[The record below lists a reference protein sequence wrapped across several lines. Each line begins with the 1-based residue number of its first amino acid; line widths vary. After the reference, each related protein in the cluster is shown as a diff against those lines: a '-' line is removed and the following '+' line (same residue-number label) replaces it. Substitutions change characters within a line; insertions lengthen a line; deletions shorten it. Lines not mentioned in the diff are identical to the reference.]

1 MRTPVMAVLLRQVT
15 RCRIQSQHVHDSHL
29 RMLKARAADP
39 GSVARSSCEQASRID
54 LPVFGSKTV
63 IRISSRVST
72 DRLRQEMLH
81 RIHDLLSAPPSTAS
95 LPFSFRTERNPRSF
109 ILLLT
114 IATTGAVG

>member
-1 MRTPVMAVLLRQVT
+1 MIRTFECLKPAPQTPVLWLD
-15 RCRIQSQHVHDSHL
+15 HH
-29 RMLKARAADP
+29 
-39 GSVARSSCEQASRID
+39 ASKRPRID

-81 RIHDLLSAPPSTAS
+81 RIHDLLSVPPSTAS